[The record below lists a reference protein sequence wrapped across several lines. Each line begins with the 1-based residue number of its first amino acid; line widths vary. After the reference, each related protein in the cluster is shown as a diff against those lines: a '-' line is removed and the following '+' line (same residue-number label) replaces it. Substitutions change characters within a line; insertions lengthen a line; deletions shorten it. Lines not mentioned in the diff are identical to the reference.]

1 MVGRD
6 NSKKFWRVLKI
17 DRSAPSDLVVFED
30 PTVYTYHECSALL
43 RRINE
48 GNMHAGGLKFVTI
61 CYGIVGE
68 YLSTMSLRILF
79 YYDRLIKWCCGTY
92 VFRFH

>member
-68 YLSTMSLRILF
+68 
-79 YYDRLIKWCCGTY
+79 
-92 VFRFH
+92 